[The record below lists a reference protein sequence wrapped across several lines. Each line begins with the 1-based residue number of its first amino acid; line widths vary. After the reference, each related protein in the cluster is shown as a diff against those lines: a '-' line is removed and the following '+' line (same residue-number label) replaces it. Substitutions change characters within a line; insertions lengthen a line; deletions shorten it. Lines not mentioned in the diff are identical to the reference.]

1 MQFHIPLLLLIVTIS
16 NSSGSRIGSS
26 SAAAINTVNADNTDE
41 FPHIPTESRIVGGYD
56 AEIGSYPFFV
66 SWGGCGASLIEKDIL
81 LTAAHCIGVA
91 TNQVYIGQS
100 RKFGTAGTGVRRT
113 IIQRVPH
120 PNYNDRTVNYDYML
134 LKLNSPVNTTEY
146 PPIQLNNNGA
156 VPMNEQILTV
166 IGFGAQ
172 NQGST
177 ATPSR
182 LQEVDVNYIS
192 TNTCNNP
199 SSYSG
204 QVQGETMFCAGI
216 EGEGGRD
223 ACQGDSGG
231 PIFYEKED
239 GIFEQVGIVSWG
251 RGCAQRRYPGIY
263 SRISG
268 VIDWI
273 QTEVC
278 DLLDSESVVFN
289 CGGNGSSNG
298 GGGGEMEEEE
308 VVDINLPE
316 EPLTP
321 ILPAPPATTVPIRLD
336 ITYDERGNEVGWKFE
351 QNGQIVL
358 SKNNGADISSQQQS
372 YRVNLIP
379 DIEATF
385 TMTDTGSDGI
395 CCSYGIV
402 SYDIWAETF
411 IGDMP
416 LVISSEGY
424 QDEDVQVFTVPY
436 LGFDNPFGE
445 DIDDDNNDS
454 GYPLFPPT
462 AISSPSPEP
471 APTTI
476 IMPPS
481 FPPPDNNN
489 NEGEEV
495 VVVRLDIKYDS
506 YASEVGWSF
515 EQVGETVLSKNAGE
529 ISAPPFDQSYRVNMT
544 PGIDAKFTITDA
556 SGDGICCSYGKGKYE
571 IFVETPSEDIS
582 LYISD
587 GTYAY
592 KEEVQ
597 LAIPIKSI
605 KDENDPSPSS
615 GPEEEVENVEDPTTT
630 NPPIPSLSVAPEEND
645 NEPIDCVDSSV
656 EFYVDNNAG
665 NRSCDWLSD
674 NMDRY
679 GYLCAFFDI
688 TLKCRRL
695 CNTCEYF
702 NS

>member
-81 LTAAHCIGVA
+81 LTAAHCIGIP
-91 TNQVYIGQS
+91 TNEVYIGQS

-182 LQEVDVNYIS
+182 LQKVDVNYIS

-251 RGCAQRRYPGIY
+251 RGCAQRNYPGIY

-298 GGGGEMEEEE
+298 GGGGEIEEEE
-308 VVDINLPE
+308 VVDINLSE

-321 ILPAPPATTVPIRLD
+321 ILPAPPTTTVPIRLD
-336 ITYDERGNEVGWKFE
+336 ITYDR
-351 QNGQIVL
+351 
-358 SKNNGADISSQQQS
+358 
-372 YRVNLIP
+372 
-379 DIEATF
+379 
-385 TMTDTGSDGI
+385 
-395 CCSYGIV
+395 
-402 SYDIWAETF
+402 
-411 IGDMP
+411 
-416 LVISSEGY
+416 
-424 QDEDVQVFTVPY
+424 
-436 LGFDNPFGE
+436 
-445 DIDDDNNDS
+445 
-454 GYPLFPPT
+454 YPT
-462 AISSPSPEP
+462 
-471 APTTI
+471 
-476 IMPPS
+476 
-481 FPPPDNNN
+481 
-489 NEGEEV
+489 
-495 VVVRLDIKYDS
+495 
-506 YASEVGWSF
+506 EVGWSF
-515 EQVGETVLSKNAGE
+515 KQMGSTLLSKNADDTTNTPL
-529 ISAPPFDQSYRVNMT
+529 IQSYRVNMV
-544 PGIDAKFTITDA
+544 PGMDAKFIITDS
-556 SGDGICCSYGKGKYE
+556 SGDGICCRYGTGKYE
-571 IFVETPSEDIS
+571 IFVETSSEDDIS
-582 LYISD
+582 LHSSNGDFSYR
-587 GTYAY
+587 
-592 KEEVQ
+592 EEVQ
-597 LAIPIKSI
+597 LTIPSNGS
-605 KDENDPSPSS
+605 DEENNQPSS
-615 GPEEEVENVEDPTTT
+615 GSEAEENVDEENMIAT
-630 NPPIPSLSVAPEEND
+630 NPPIPSSLVSDEDND
-645 NEPIDCVDSSV
+645 NESISCVDSSV

-665 NRSCDWLSD
+665 NRRCDWLSD
-674 NMDRY
+674 NMVRY
-679 GYLCAFFDI
+679 AYLCAFFDV
-688 TLKCRRL
+688 TLKCPKL

-702 NS
+702 DS